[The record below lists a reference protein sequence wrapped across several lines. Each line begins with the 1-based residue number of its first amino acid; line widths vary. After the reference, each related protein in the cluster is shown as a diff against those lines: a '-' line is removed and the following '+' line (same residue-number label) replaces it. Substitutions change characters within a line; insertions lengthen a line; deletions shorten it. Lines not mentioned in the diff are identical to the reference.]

1 MKKILSFAFLAILV
15 LSAISCKNKKNNEP
29 QPQADARDAFV
40 GEYTLVLNGSVAPEK
55 TGIEMIDKIMPES
68 LPISNFEDILVIS
81 KDESSAN
88 KVNITGLRGLY
99 NCSGSVSGNELF
111 MESSVNETEFNLGEV
126 SGIKELD
133 AFTIPVNYTLVH
145 KTAVLND
152 NVLSWHT
159 DGTGG
164 GSFDVP
170 IVGTVNMSGSVSI
183 DNTAT
188 KK

>member
-111 MESSVNETEFNLGEV
+111 MESSVNKTEFDLGEV
-126 SGIKELD
+126 SGVKELSG
-133 AFTIPVNYTLVH
+133 IRMPINYTLVH

>member
-55 TGIEMIDKIMPES
+55 TGIEKIDKIMPES

-111 MESSVNETEFNLGEV
+111 MESSVNKTEFDLGEV
-126 SGIKELD
+126 SGVKELSGI
-133 AFTIPVNYTLVH
+133 TIPVNYTLVH
-145 KTAVLND
+145 KTAVLNG